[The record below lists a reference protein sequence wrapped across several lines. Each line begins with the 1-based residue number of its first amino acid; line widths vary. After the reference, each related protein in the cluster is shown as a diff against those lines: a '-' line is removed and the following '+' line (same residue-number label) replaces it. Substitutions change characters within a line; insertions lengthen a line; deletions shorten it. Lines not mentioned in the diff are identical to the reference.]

1 MSSEQRDGCDAF
13 WENLPGVAKAVFSHF
28 ENKYGRVFHAVQSDD
43 DPNATISFLRNV
55 QALAEYMNTQN
66 TRTYVVNAYTI
77 DTTACTLLPTEQ
89 NPLPHKTI
97 QLSPTC
103 QLPIVNTTHK
113 TWQAYSQFMK
123 NLMIIIDAAYGASS
137 PPRAIPSFDDTD
149 RFFVKYFL
157 PMFVEHMRLKP
168 GPNSVATLHLEERFF
183 RELRVLITD
192 VNNVV
197 AITSACEL
205 ALNGFSP
212 ERWEQY
218 NGGER

>member
-1 MSSEQRDGCDAF
+1 MRDEQRDGCDAF

-55 QALAEYMNTQN
+55 QALAEYMNTQH
-66 TRTYVVNAYTI
+66 TRTYVVDAYTI
-77 DTTACTLLPTEQ
+77 DAAACTLRSTEQ
-89 NPLPHKTI
+89 NRLPRIEI

-103 QLPIVNTTHK
+103 QLPIANTAHK
-113 TWQAYSQFMK
+113 IWLPYSQFLA
-123 NLMIIIDAAYGASS
+123 NLMILINAAYDASS
-137 PPRAIPSFDDTD
+137 PPRMIQRYDDTD
-149 RFFVKYFL
+149 RFFVRHFL
-157 PMFVEHMRLKP
+157 PMVVEHMCLTP
-168 GPNSVATLHLEERFF
+168 AADSVATLHLEERFF
-183 RELRVLITD
+183 RELRVLIAD

-205 ALNGFSP
+205 ALNGFTP

>member
-1 MSSEQRDGCDAF
+1 MRDEQRDGCDAF

-55 QALAEYMNTQN
+55 QALAEYMNTQH
-66 TRTYVVNAYTI
+66 TRTYVVDAYTI
-77 DTTACTLLPTEQ
+77 DTAACTLLST
-89 NPLPHKTI
+89 NKTI
-97 QLSPTC
+97 QLSQTC
-103 QLPIVNTTHK
+103 QFPVTEPTHK
-113 TWQAYSQFMK
+113 TWRAYSPFFQE
-123 NLMIIIDAAYGASS
+123 LMILIDNAYHASS
-137 PPRAIPSFDDTD
+137 PPRTIPSFDDTD

-157 PMFVEHMRLKP
+157 PMVVEHMRLAP
-168 GPNSVATLHLEERFF
+168 DPNSVATLHLEERFF

-212 ERWEQY
+212 EQWEQY